1 MRDLLHFAQHALER
15 VLRHAGMVAQCAKR
29 QALPFQVL
37 QQRALDV
44 GALAGVE
51 QVEQG
56 GDGNLVLAE
65 ISLASEEEQP
75 VEQVFQPQISA
86 DALVEGYS

>member
-1 MRDLLHFAQHALER
+1 
-15 VLRHAGMVAQCAKR
+15 MVAQCAKR

-65 ISLASEEEQP
+65 ISLASEEQP

>member
-1 MRDLLHFAQHALER
+1 MRDLLHFAQHAFER
-15 VLRHAGMVAQCAKR
+15 VLGHAGMVAQCAKR

-37 QQRALDV
+37 QQRADV

-56 GDGNLVLAE
+56 GDGDLVLAE

>member
-1 MRDLLHFAQHALER
+1 M
-15 VLRHAGMVAQCAKR
+15 R
-29 QALPFQVL
+29 QAPGAAVPGPAAA
-37 QQRALDV
+37 RPDV

>member
-1 MRDLLHFAQHALER
+1 MRQAP
-15 VLRHAGMVAQCAKR
+15 
-29 QALPFQVL
+29 ALPFQVL

-86 DALVEGYS
+86 DALVEGIFVNNHAICRPVRGRPRGPGYS

>member
-1 MRDLLHFAQHALER
+1 MRDLLHFAQHAFER
-15 VLRHAGMVAQCAKR
+15 VLGHAGMVAQCAKR
-29 QALPFQVL
+29 QALQVL
-37 QQRALDV
+37 QQRALMSV
-44 GALAGVE
+44 LAGVE

-56 GDGNLVLAE
+56 GDGDLVLAE